1 MQPPEV
7 LANMKNLQMVSN
19 RVTIAHAAV
28 SHAIGEY
35 LAFLDGD
42 SDWED
47 IGQYTE
53 ALARCMKESAD
64 ALLAYMEAAKR
75 LDRSIGHE

>member
-7 LANMKNLQMVSN
+7 LASMKNLQMMSN

-35 LAFLDGD
+35 LAFLG
-42 SDWED
+42 SDRDWGD

-53 ALARCMKESAD
+53 ALALSMKESAD
-64 ALLAYMEAAKR
+64 SLLAYMEATKR
-75 LDRSIGHE
+75 LERSMGHE